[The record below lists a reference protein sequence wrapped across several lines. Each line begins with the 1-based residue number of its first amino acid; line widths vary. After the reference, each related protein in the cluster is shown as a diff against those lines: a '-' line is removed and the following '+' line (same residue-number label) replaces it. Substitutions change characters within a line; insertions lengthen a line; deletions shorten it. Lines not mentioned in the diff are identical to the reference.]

1 MISIRKVMAAT
12 AVGAMTLVPLAACS
26 SDDAESPAAET
37 TSAVTSEDSMTETED
52 MVEPVAEVDDLSNG
66 VDTAVAL
73 DMGFTDA
80 LTTLGLTP
88 GTVGTAAL
96 TDGSLIFPI
105 TGGEVTYYEPGSID
119 GPYVQGE
126 IMHGGSG
133 LSLTAGETVVQ
144 LTDFVI
150 DPGTSELM
158 GTATVNGEVA
168 AEDAVIFDLDG
179 ATLQPL
185 RTEGDNAILQG
196 TQVLISETAAGLLND
211 TFETDAVTPGLLVGT
226 ATITIATA

>member
-37 TSAVTSEDSMTETED
+37 TSAVTSEDSMTETEE

-96 TDGSLIFPI
+96 ADGSLIFPI

-126 IMHGGSG
+126 IMHDGSG
-133 LSLTAGETVVQ
+133 LSLTAGETVVE

-158 GTATVNGEVA
+158 GTATVNVKLPCSSGGGIIFPDPFLMDFCFLSTK
-168 AEDAVIFDLDG
+168 DAQ
-179 ATLQPL
+179 TLPP
-185 RTEGDNAILQG
+185 
-196 TQVLISETAAGLLND
+196 AAGQMPP
-211 TFETDAVTPGLLVGT
+211 AP
-226 ATITIATA
+226 

>member
-1 MISIRKVMAAT
+1 MNIRKVMAAT

-26 SDDAESPAAET
+26 SDESGSSASESTSQSSSEQST
-37 TSAVTSEDSMTETED
+37 TTEA
-52 MVEPVAEVDDLSNG
+52 MAEPVAQVENLTG

-73 DMGFTDA
+73 DTGFTDA

-88 GTVGTAAL
+88 GTVGGATLA
-96 TDGSLIFPI
+96 DGSLAFPI

-126 IMHGGSG
+126 IMHDGSG
-133 LSLTAGETVVQ
+133 LSLTAGETVVE

-168 AEDAVIFDLDG
+168 AEDVVIFDLDG
-179 ATLQPL
+179 STLQPL
-185 RTEGDNAILQG
+185 QTEGENAILQG

-211 TFETDAVTPGLLVGT
+211 TFQTDAVTPGLLVGT
-226 ATITIATA
+226 ATITIDTTA

>member
-1 MISIRKVMAAT
+1 
-12 AVGAMTLVPLAACS
+12 
-26 SDDAESPAAET
+26 
-37 TSAVTSEDSMTETED
+37 
-52 MVEPVAEVDDLSNG
+52 
-66 VDTAVAL
+66 
-73 DMGFTDA
+73 
-80 LTTLGLTP
+80 
-88 GTVGTAAL
+88 
-96 TDGSLIFPI
+96 
-105 TGGEVTYYEPGSID
+105 
-119 GPYVQGE
+119 
-126 IMHGGSG
+126 MHDGSG